1 MIRKYTILG
10 LVQGIGYRP
19 FVARIAEELNIA
31 GWVRNTG
38 GIVTVLA
45 AGSEASLDELY
56 RRLSCD
62 VPTGGFVNS
71 IEVEKVEDEYLKA
84 SLLGQDSVKGASEQ
98 VQGDF
103 SKVSYNHDENEIET
117 GFRILESN
125 QDEKTNLPLIPAD
138 IATCPECEK
147 ELLDRNN
154 RRFRHPF
161 ISCTICGPRYSIIEK
176 LPYDRDTI
184 TMSDFGMC
192 EKCKTEYT
200 AKDDRR
206 RHAQTIAC
214 PECGPTLVFTGIAP
228 YQHNEEENDFAGNL
242 ANESVHRK
250 FTSNNSDKVT
260 AG

>member
-19 FVARIAEELNIA
+19 FVARIAEELNIE

-45 AGSEASLDELY
+45 SGSEASLDELY

-62 VPTGGFVNS
+62 VPTGGFVSSIQVEEVEVVS
-71 IEVEKVEDEYLKA
+71 IEEA
-84 SLLGQDSVKGASEQ
+84 
-98 VQGDF
+98 
-103 SKVSYNHDENEIET
+103 
-117 GFRILESN
+117 GFKILESN

-138 IATCPECEK
+138 IATCPECER
-147 ELLDRNN
+147 ELLDPSN
-154 RRFRHPF
+154 RRYRHPF

-184 TMSDFGMC
+184 TMSDFDMC

-214 PECGPTLVFTGIAP
+214 PKCGPSLVFTGITADSSEKES
-228 YQHNEEENDFAGNL
+228 NKNAGNI
-242 ANESVHRK
+242 
-250 FTSNNSDKVT
+250 SN
-260 AG
+260 